1 MNIKFI
7 NLLCKTEIDMPKKSR
22 NKKNILL
29 SKIYNISFLHGMGS
43 VLNINGDNDIYEDD
57 SLISINDRMSS
68 YWKSIGNDFQK
79 VMSNL

>member
-1 MNIKFI
+1 
-7 NLLCKTEIDMPKKSR
+7 
-22 NKKNILL
+22 
-29 SKIYNISFLHGMGS
+29 MGS